1 MPGGMP
7 FLHGL
12 AMEGAGN
19 MHDAYIFPLSS
30 MPGSLSGMVRLL
42 CPEAAG
48 QGREGVSGRRL
59 KDRA

>member
-1 MPGGMP
+1 
-7 FLHGL
+7 
-12 AMEGAGN
+12 MEGAGN
-19 MHDAYIFPLSS
+19 MHDAYIFQLSS

-48 QGREGVSGRRL
+48 QGREGASGRRL